1 MPEELAQKMRYLPES
16 LPCPVCANSQIR
28 PLLDVGELPVQG
40 ALPYP
45 RRQEAL
51 SAPRG
56 KLLLA
61 LCGRCGH
68 LFNAAFRR
76 GLMPQVAPCDYTF
89 SPSRPLAAWTADLVR
104 SLTRQYALEGKT
116 VLEIASGRGEFL
128 RDFRKLG
135 AGNCIGFDPTRR
147 PRSQRSL
154 PPDDGLIIHPEPFS
168 TRHGSL
174 RPDFVCCRHHLD
186 HLERPADLLEL
197 LRAALGPEI
206 PLYVEVPDAH
216 SMAEGRGIWNLGYE
230 HVSYF
235 CERSLGEL
243 LRRTGF
249 VVRSLSLGFAGQFL
263 QMEALSGED
272 RGEGGTPLV
281 GRPFAA
287 EEFAR
292 RFGTAVSSGRATVGA
307 ALREE
312 RRPVLWGAGAEAATF
327 LNVLGLR
334 DEIPYAVTLDRH
346 KEGKYLPGTGQQ
358 IVAPEFLKE
367 YGLAVVIVTGEAELG
382 EARLRLREMEVPAK
396 LVAAW

>member
-1 MPEELAQKMRYLPES
+1 MPDELAQKMRYLPES

-28 PLLDVGELPVQG
+28 PVLDVGDLPVQG
-40 ALPYP
+40 TRPYP
-45 RRQEAL
+45 GRQEAL

-76 GLMPQVAPCDYTF
+76 GLMPEVAPCDYAF
-89 SPSRPLAAWTADLVR
+89 SPSRPLAAWAADLAR

-116 VLEIASGRGEFL
+116 VLEIACGRGEFL
-128 RDFRKLG
+128 SLFREMG
-135 AGNCIGFDPTRR
+135 AGKCIGFDPTRR
-147 PRSQRSL
+147 PRSRRCLS
-154 PPDDGLIIHPEPFS
+154 PDDALIIHPEPFS

-197 LRAALGPEI
+197 LRTALRPEI
-206 PLYVEVPDAH
+206 PLYAEVPDAH
-216 SMAEGRGIWNLGYE
+216 SMVEGREIWNLGYE

-235 CERSLGEL
+235 CERSLDEL
-243 LRRTGF
+243 FRRTGF
-249 VVRSLSLGFAGQFL
+249 VVRSLSRGFAGQFL
-263 QMEALSGED
+263 QVEALSGED
-272 RGEGGTPLV
+272 RGEGGTRPV
-281 GRPFAA
+281 GKPFAV

-292 RFGTAVSSGRATVGA
+292 RFGAAVRFGRATVNA

-312 RRPVLWGAGAEAATF
+312 RRPILWGAGSEATTF

-334 DEIPYAVTLDRH
+334 EEIPYAVTLDRH
-346 KEGKYLPGTGQQ
+346 KEGKYLSGTGQR
-358 IVAPEFLKE
+358 IVVPEFLKE
-367 YGLAVVIVTGEAELG
+367 YRPAVVIVTGEAQQE
-382 EARLRLREMEVPAK
+382 EARLRLREMEVPAE